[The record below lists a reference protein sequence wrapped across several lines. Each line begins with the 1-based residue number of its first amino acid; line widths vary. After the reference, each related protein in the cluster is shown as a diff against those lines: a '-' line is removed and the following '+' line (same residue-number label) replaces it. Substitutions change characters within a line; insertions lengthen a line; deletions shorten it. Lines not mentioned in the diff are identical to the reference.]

1 MAQITCRYCS
11 VTVESRR
18 SKQILCGSTECKR
31 AYLRDATAKTR
42 AAQPA
47 KARFCRY
54 CAGPIGP
61 VKGKKMYCS
70 ESCARSAHLQRRRD
84 EYAPEPLICE
94 HCAGQIPYKSRK
106 RRYCS
111 QECQTAGIAKEA
123 RWKAKGVSPSAA
135 DITECALCGSSDRR
149 LVIDHDHGCCP
160 GERAC
165 GKCFRAMLCQPC
177 NVALGMF
184 QESPALLRKAARY
197 LEDARQKR
205 YGVIQ
210 PQLEL
215 GGH

>member
-11 VTVESRR
+11 TTVESRR
-18 SKQILCGSTECKR
+18 SKQILCGSDDCKR
-31 AYLRDATAKTR
+31 AYLRDAMAKTR
-42 AAQPA
+42 ASRPA
-47 KARFCRY
+47 PARFCRY
-54 CAGPIGP
+54 CSGAIGP

-70 ESCARSAHLQRRRD
+70 EACARSAHLQRRRD

-123 RWKAKGVSPSAA
+123 RWKAKGVSPSTAQ
-135 DITECALCGSSDRR
+135 ITECALCGSPYRR
-149 LVIDHDHGCCP
+149 LVIDHDHSCCP

-165 GKCFRAMLCQPC
+165 GKCFRGMLCRAC

-184 QESPALLRKAARY
+184 QESPVLLRKAARY
-197 LEDARQKR
+197 LEDFRQKR
-205 YGVIQ
+205 YGVTQ

-215 GGH
+215 GG